1 MKNIQRKVK
10 RLSVKKVLDN
20 KKLTAKILELERR
33 VTELE
38 ERRFRRKVK

>member
-1 MKNIQRKVK
+1 M
-10 RLSVKKVLDN
+10 SVKKVLDN